1 MKESL
6 TLLKGD
12 VIAMGRKVDTTLGE
26 MNKMLRREATASMA
40 FIEQQ
45 EEEINAACHNIEEKC
60 LDMLLEKGSLNAK
73 EIRTL
78 VSITIIIAKL
88 ERIADHANRVAKVAD
103 WAKEEDIAIPQELIE
118 MASVVHQMAKDI
130 LIVFLTDSSEKAKEI
145 LKRDN
150 SVDYL
155 HDKLSK
161 ELLGDL
167 GDQDR
172 GNAQLRA
179 QFLFCNRFLERM
191 GDACVSI
198 AKRVYFIAT
207 GERLKASAMDI
218 SSQAKG

>member
-1 MKESL
+1 MKERL

-12 VIAMGRKVDTTLGE
+12 VVAMGRNVDSTVGE
-26 MNKMLRREATASMA
+26 MTRLLKKDESASLSL
-40 FIEQQ
+40 IEKQ
-45 EEEINAACHNIEEKC
+45 EEEINKACHEIEEKC
-60 LDMLLEKGSLNAK
+60 LDLLFEHQSLSAK

-78 VSITIIIAKL
+78 VSTTIIIAKL

-103 WAKEEDIAIPQELIE
+103 WAREEEIDIPQELVE
-118 MASVVHQMAKDI
+118 MASVVNQMAKDNLI
-130 LIVFLTDSSEKAKEI
+130 LFLTDESEKAKDI
-145 LKRDN
+145 LKRDS

-161 ELLGDL
+161 ELLTSL
-167 GDQDR
+167 GDHSS
-172 GNAQLRA
+172 GEAQLNA

-207 GERLKASAMDI
+207 GERLKAKAVDI
-218 SSQAKG
+218 SS

>member
-12 VIAMGRKVDTTLGE
+12 VLAMGRKVDTTVGE
-26 MNKMLRREATASMA
+26 MNKMLKKDASASMT
-40 FIEQQ
+40 FIEEQ
-45 EEEINAACHNIEEKC
+45 EEEINLACHSIEEKC
-60 LDMLLEKGSLNAK
+60 LDLLLEKDSMNAK

-78 VSITIIIAKL
+78 VSVIIIISKL

-103 WAKEEDIAIPQELIE
+103 WATVEDIDIPPELIE
-118 MASVVHQMAKDI
+118 MASVVHQMAKDN
-130 LIVFLTDSSEKAKEI
+130 LIVFLTDASDKAKEI

-161 ELLGDL
+161 ELLTNL

-207 GERLKASAMDI
+207 GERLKASALDI
-218 SSQAKG
+218 SS

>member
-12 VIAMGRKVDTTLGE
+12 VIAMGRKVDTTVGE
-26 MNKMLRREATASMA
+26 MTKLLKKDPSASMK
-40 FIEQQ
+40 FIESQ
-45 EEEINAACHNIEEKC
+45 EEEINSACHAIEEKC
-60 LDMLLEKGSLNAK
+60 LDLLLEKDGMTAK

-78 VSITIIIAKL
+78 VSITIIISKL
-88 ERIADHANRVAKVAD
+88 ERIADHANRVGRVAY
-103 WAKEEDIAIPQELIE
+103 WAGVEEIDIPQELIE
-118 MASVVHQMAKDI
+118 MASVVHQMAKDN
-130 LIVFLTDSSEKAKEI
+130 LIVFLTDASDKAKEI

-161 ELLGDL
+161 ELLTDL

-172 GNAQLRA
+172 GKAQLHA

-207 GERLKASAMDI
+207 GERLKADALDI
-218 SSQAKG
+218 SS